1 MATLKNI
8 VRTIYV
14 FGSLVPASILAIIVG
29 ILTLSHRKGIN
40 TLITVYGELA
50 TRTPGLE
57 YVISGENN
65 MQHRPTVF
73 IFNHQSNSEL
83 FVLAYLMRKNVSA
96 IAKTELLRSPIGP
109 ILWAGKMLFIDR
121 SKSNEAIDIFKEA
134 QEYVNQGISFAV
146 APEGTRSDDYAL
158 GNFKKGA
165 FRLAMQTGVTL
176 TPIIF
181 KNSHDTLPKGNY
193 LVRKSKVY
201 VKILEPI
208 STQDWEIQ
216 ALDSKIEEVRNLF
229 ENTLNEWN

>member
-1 MATLKNI
+1 M
-8 VRTIYV
+8 RTIYV
-14 FGSLVPASILAIIVG
+14 FGALIPASLIAIIVG
-29 ILTLSHRKGIN
+29 IFTLSHRKGIN
-40 TLITVYGELA
+40 ALITSYGEFA

-57 YVISGENN
+57 YVISGKKNLE
-65 MQHRPTVF
+65 HRPTVF

-83 FVLAYLMRKNVSA
+83 FVLAYLMKKNVSA

-121 SKSNEAIDIFKEA
+121 SKSTQAIDIFKEA
-134 QEYVNQGISFAV
+134 QEYVDQGISFAI
-146 APEGTRSDDYAL
+146 APEGTRSDDYTL
-158 GNFKKGA
+158 GEFKKGA

-201 VKILEPI
+201 LKILKPI
-208 STQDWEIQ
+208 GTDDWNIQ
-216 ALDSKIEEVRNLF
+216 NLDSNIEVVRKLF
-229 ENTLNEWN
+229 VSTLNNWSFKK